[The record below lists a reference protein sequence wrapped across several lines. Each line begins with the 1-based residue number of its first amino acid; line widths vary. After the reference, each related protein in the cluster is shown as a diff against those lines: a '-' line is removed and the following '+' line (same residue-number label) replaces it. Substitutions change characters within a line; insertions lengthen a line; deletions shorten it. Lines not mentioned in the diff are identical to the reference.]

1 MSDNTRIRP
10 FDYFSDIPS
19 LSNFKMTD
27 ESRKLAE
34 DNYKLFLFMV
44 NKYKKRYPMIAE
56 SNFDEHI
63 DLFYLAYCKQCH
75 AYVTKHESKHKLST
89 YIDKCFKSICDNALR
104 HYNTSYMHNW
114 RDNGEVRLDKM
125 MDTEA
130 TIGDLVADNRVNI
143 ATQYETADLLK
154 RVLAY
159 IDEQIEVSQRVLHFT
174 CNGWLVLKEA
184 FTNDFASTAELLEHL
199 KYKGLA
205 ESDTTEEHVR
215 KVLSYYR
222 RKLKGMVENG
232 EI

>member
-1 MSDNTRIRP
+1 MSDNTRIKP

-19 LSNFKMTD
+19 LSNYKMTD

-75 AYVTKHESKHKLST
+75 AYVAKQESKHKLST
-89 YIDKCFKSICDNALR
+89 YIDKAFKSICDNALR
-104 HYNTSYMHNW
+104 HYNTSYMHSW
-114 RDNGEVRLDKM
+114 RDNGTVPLDKM
-125 MDTEA
+125 TDTEA

-143 ATQYETADLLK
+143 AAQYETADMLE

>member
-1 MSDNTRIRP
+1 MSDNTRIKP

-19 LSNFKMTD
+19 LSNYKMTD

-75 AYVTKHESKHKLST
+75 AYVAKHESKHKLST
-89 YIDKCFKSICDNALR
+89 YIDKAFKSICDNALR

-114 RDNGEVRLDKM
+114 RDNGTVPLDKM
-125 MDTEA
+125 LDTEA
-130 TIGDLVADNRVNI
+130 TLGDLVSDNRVNI
-143 ATQYETADLLK
+143 AAQYETADLLK

>member
-1 MSDNTRIRP
+1 MSDNTRIKP

-19 LSNFKMTD
+19 LSNYKMTD

-75 AYVTKHESKHKLST
+75 AYVAKHESKHKLST
-89 YIDKCFKSICDNALR
+89 YIDKAFKSICDNALR

-125 MDTEA
+125 LDTEV
-130 TIGDLVADNRVNI
+130 TLGDLVSDNRVNI
-143 ATQYETADLLK
+143 AAQYETADLLK

-222 RKLKGMVENG
+222 KKLKGMVENG